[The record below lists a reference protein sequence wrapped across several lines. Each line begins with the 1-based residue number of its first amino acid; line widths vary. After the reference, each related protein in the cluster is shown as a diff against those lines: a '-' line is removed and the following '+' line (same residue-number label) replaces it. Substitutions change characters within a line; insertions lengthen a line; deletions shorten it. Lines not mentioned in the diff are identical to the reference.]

1 MKNYLKFLSIVL
13 LWLLVSSSVQALETI
28 NIATG
33 EYPPFASKK
42 FKHYGFTSQIVKE
55 AFAKSGYDVKF
66 KFVPWKRALESTKM
80 LKYDA
85 TSFWFV
91 TEDKQ
96 KIFHYSDAIFE
107 EKTVFF
113 HLKTT
118 VLPDWKNLADLSKFK
133 FGATRGYSYSKEF
146 WQAGKE
152 GTLKIEEA
160 SSDKTNFKKLLKER
174 IDIFPSGIVVGYGI
188 LNQFFDNAM
197 VNKLTYH
204 PKILR
209 SSTTHVL
216 FPKKAPKSEKLLK
229 AFNEGLIKLRMEGIY
244 DKYEDDLMEGRYKK

>member
-1 MKNYLKFLSIVL
+1 MKNFLKCLMILFACMI
-13 LWLLVSSSVQALETI
+13 VSSQVQALETVT
-28 NIATG
+28 IATG
-33 EYPPFASKK
+33 EYPPFASKNL
-42 FKHYGFTSQIVKE
+42 KHYGFTSQVVKE
-55 AFAKSGYDVKF
+55 AFAKSGYNVIF
-66 KFVPWKRALESTKM
+66 KFVPWKRALESTKI

-96 KIFHYSDAIFE
+96 KIFHYSDPIFE
-107 EKTVFF
+107 EKTAFF

-118 VLPDWKNLADLSKFK
+118 KLPEWKTLSDLSKFR
-133 FGATRGYSYSKEF
+133 FGATRGYSYTKEF
-146 WQAGKE
+146 WEAGKN

-188 LNQFFDNAM
+188 LNQSFDNAM

-204 PKILR
+204 HKILR

-216 FPKKAPKSEKLLK
+216 FPKKGTKSKKLLK
-229 AFNEGLIKLRMEGIY
+229 AFNDGLIKLRREGLY
-244 DKYEDDLMEGRYKK
+244 DKYEDNLMEGRYKK

>member
-1 MKNYLKFLSIVL
+1 MKNYLTCLTIAFVCLS
-13 LWLLVSSSVQALETI
+13 VSSFVNALETVT
-28 NIATG
+28 IATG
-33 EYPPFASKK
+33 EYPPFASKEL
-42 FKHYGFTSQIVKE
+42 KHYGFTSQVVKE
-55 AFAKSGYDVKF
+55 AFAKSGYDVQF
-66 KFVPWKRALESTKM
+66 KFVPWKRALESTKI

-91 TEDKQ
+91 TEEKQ

-107 EKTVFF
+107 EKTAFF

-118 VLPDWKNLADLSKFK
+118 ILPDWKNLADLSKFR
-133 FGATRGYSYSKEF
+133 FGATRGYSYTKEF
-146 WQAGKE
+146 WQAGKN
-152 GTLKIEEA
+152 GTLQIEEA

-188 LNQFFDNAM
+188 LNQSFDNAM

-216 FPKKAPKSEKLLK
+216 FPKKSPKAEKLLK
-229 AFNEGLIKLRMEGIY
+229 AFNEGLIKLRAEGLY
-244 DKYEDDLMEGRYKK
+244 DKYEDDLMGGRYKK

>member
-1 MKNYLKFLSIVL
+1 MKSLLKYQMILFAC
-13 LWLLVSSSVQALETI
+13 LLVSSNVYALETVT
-28 NIATG
+28 IATG

-42 FKHYGFTSQIVKE
+42 LKHYGFMSQLVKE
-55 AFAKSGYDVKF
+55 AFAKSGYEVNY
-66 KFVPWKRALESTKM
+66 KFVPWKRALESTKI

-85 TSFWFV
+85 TSFWFI

-96 KIFHYSDAIFE
+96 KIFHYSDPIFE

-118 VLPDWKNLADLSKFK
+118 QLPEWKTLADLSKFR
-133 FGATRGYSYSKEF
+133 FGATRGYSYTKEF
-146 WQAGKE
+146 WEAGKN
-152 GTLKIEEA
+152 GLLKIEEA

-188 LNQFFDNAM
+188 LNQSFDNAM

-204 PKILR
+204 HKILR
-209 SSTTHVL
+209 SSTSHVL
-216 FPKKAPKSEKLLK
+216 FPKNAPKSKKLLK
-229 AFNEGLIKLRMEGIY
+229 AFNDGLIKLRSGGLY
-244 DKYEDDLMEGRYKK
+244 DKYEDDLMGGRYKK